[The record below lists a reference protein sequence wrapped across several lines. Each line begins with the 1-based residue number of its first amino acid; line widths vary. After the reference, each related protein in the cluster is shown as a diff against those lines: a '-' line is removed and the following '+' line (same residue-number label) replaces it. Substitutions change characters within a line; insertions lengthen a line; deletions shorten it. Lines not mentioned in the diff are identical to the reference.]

1 MRLSE
6 IKTRDQ
12 FNEMAD
18 VQYQRTVKLAGA
30 MNDAGKPPMYRTR
43 AGLLWLKS
51 MKRIQKLISMYAK
64 MNTPKSPNNFKSGG
78 FSNPR
83 IAEDV
88 VM

>member
-64 MNTPKSPNNFKSGG
+64 MNTSKKEFPSGG
-78 FSNPR
+78 FSNKT
-83 IAEDV
+83 IQNEHF
-88 VM
+88 